1 MIWGSFWHPGLGFDN
16 EMNGQRW
23 GSRCVVTTGVYGMRV
38 ISCRASVFATRFTV
52 VKPAGTFI
60 PIDLPSVTNLVL
72 VATARGG
79 SELVRGSSGL
89 VGVISIG
96 GGRAAFR

>member
-23 GSRCVVTTGVYGMRV
+23 GSCCVVTTGVYGMRV
-38 ISCRASVFATRFTV
+38 LSCFASEFATGFTGPE
-52 VKPAGTFI
+52 PAGTLVSTDI
-60 PIDLPSVTNLVL
+60 PSGTNPVL
-72 VATARGG
+72 VFTIRGG
-79 SELVRGSSGL
+79 GELVSGSGGL